1 MTLNELRHLIE
12 PEWDML
18 RARGVTALY
27 VFGSVARDQATAA
40 SDVDILVDYD
50 PTSDFNLFDL
60 AGVQRRLAARLG
72 VNVDVVTRDGVHR
85 RIRERVLQQAV
96 RVM

>member
-1 MTLNELRHLIE
+1 MGLAPTGKRRLVTAHTLNELRHLIE
-12 PEWDML
+12 PEWDTL

-27 VFGSVARDQATAA
+27 VFGSVARDQATAV

-60 AGVQRRLAARLG
+60 AGVQRRLAAR
-72 VNVDVVTRDGVHR
+72 VSWPQTS
-85 RIRERVLQQAV
+85 
-96 RVM
+96 MS